1 MTYDKRA
8 VKILFDTYWGTG
20 GWKSAAKPGWTPET
34 PPDDLAFATESGL
47 MFPPRR
53 VSHEEALRRLAALRA
68 EILPRKAGTAFV
80 SGLSTNQ
87 PALKSALGSLAVALH
102 MPAHPF
108 SAQRNG
114 FSCDICG
121 AYESDGEQDL
131 NQLNFERHKWGGVR
145 HTDPFY
151 IAFDLERFVAEPAPP
166 ASKNDEQILAS
177 ILETVE
183 AVPPG
188 ARLADLVKAIAPIV
202 PGNNAQR
209 RTAIEILG
217 YAGVL
222 RIPEY
227 PGFFRSFT
235 PQINRED
242 TPWSKDDWAY
252 PVRWWRGG
260 NGIDK
265 EAVTFWF
272 GTMAL

>member
-166 ASKNDEQILAS
+166 ASKTDEQKPCRPGPGWQISSRRL
-177 ILETVE
+177 LRLCRETTHSAEQRSRSWAMQESFGFLNIQGSFGHLLRKLTAKTRLGPKTTGPTRSGGGEE
-183 AVPPG
+183 AMG
-188 ARLADLVKAIAPIV
+188 ST
-202 PGNNAQR
+202 R
-209 RTAIEILG
+209 RRSHSGLG
-217 YAGVL
+217 
-222 RIPEY
+222 
-227 PGFFRSFT
+227 
-235 PQINRED
+235 
-242 TPWSKDDWAY
+242 PW
-252 PVRWWRGG
+252 RC
-260 NGIDK
+260 N
-265 EAVTFWF
+265 
-272 GTMAL
+272 